1 METICWTV
9 GEEYD
14 DKALVRLGAVLRSL
28 NYEQIDAWQVLGGS
42 QDIRHWKLAGPDGHI
57 TIETETYLGLT
68 IEGPMHAVEQLRQ
81 RYAQL
86 P

>member
-1 METICWTV
+1 MQTICWAI

-14 DKALVRLGAVLRSL
+14 DKALSRLGEALRSL
-28 NYEQIDAWQVLGGS
+28 NYEQIDTWQGLGGS
-42 QDIRHWKLAGPDGHI
+42 QEICHWKLAGPDGYL

-68 IEGPMHAVEQLRQ
+68 VEGPVRAMEQLRQ
-81 RYAQL
+81 RYALL